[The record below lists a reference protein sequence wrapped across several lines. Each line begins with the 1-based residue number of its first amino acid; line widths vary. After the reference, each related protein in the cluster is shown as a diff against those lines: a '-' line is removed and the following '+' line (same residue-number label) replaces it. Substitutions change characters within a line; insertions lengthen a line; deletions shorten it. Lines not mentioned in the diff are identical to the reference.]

1 MPGVTAD
8 ELRARLALWPAPRE
22 ISFGTNV
29 AAAVLVGLEPGRGVW
44 LTRRD
49 ARLPTHAGQV
59 SFPGGKVEAG
69 DGSVADAALREAAE
83 EIGLA
88 RRDAEVLG
96 RMDDFVTGSGFHIA
110 PVVAL
115 LRPGMRYVAAPAEVA
130 EVFCLP
136 FAVLMDVAAPQ
147 RRRAVWA
154 GGERGFWVW
163 FYGDHVIWGAT
174 AKILVDLARR
184 LRGE

>member
-1 MPGVTAD
+1 VTEA
-8 ELRARLALWPAPRE
+8 ELRARLALWPAYRE
-22 ISFGTNV
+22 LAFGQHV
-29 AAAVLVGLEPGRGVW
+29 SAAVLVGLEPGRGVW

-59 SFPGGKVEAG
+59 SFPGGKVEA
-69 DGSVADAALREAAE
+69 DDASVTAAALREAAE
-83 EIGLA
+83 EIELDP
-88 RRDAEVLG
+88 RDAEVLG
-96 RMDDFVTGSGFHIA
+96 RLDDFVTGTGFHIS

-115 LRPGMRYVAAPAEVA
+115 VRPGARFVAAPSEVA

-136 FAVLMDVAAPQ
+136 FDVLMDVAAPQ
-147 RRRAVWA
+147 RRRASWA

>member
-1 MPGVTAD
+1 MTEA
-8 ELRARLALWPAPRE
+8 ELRARLALWPAYRE
-22 ISFGTNV
+22 IAFGQHV
-29 AAAVLVGLEPGRGVW
+29 SAAVLVGLEPGRGVW

-69 DGSVADAALREAAE
+69 DASVAAAALREAAE
-83 EIGLA
+83 EIELDP
-88 RRDAEVLG
+88 RDAEVLG
-96 RMDDFVTGSGFHIA
+96 RLDDFVTGTGFHIS

-115 LRPGMRYVAAPAEVA
+115 VRPGARFVAAPAEVA

-136 FAVLMDVAAPQ
+136 FDVLMNVAVPQ
-147 RRRAVWA
+147 RRRASWA

>member
-1 MPGVTAD
+1 MTEED
-8 ELRARLALWPAPRE
+8 LRTRLAHWPAPRE
-22 ISFGTNV
+22 VAFGPHIS
-29 AAAVLVGLEPGRGVW
+29 AAVLVGLEPGRGVW

-49 ARLPTHAGQV
+49 ARMPTHAGQV
-59 SFPGGKVEAG
+59 SFPGGKVEAF
-69 DGSVADAALREAAE
+69 DASVTEAALREAAE
-83 EIGLA
+83 EIELD

-96 RMDDFVTGSGFHIA
+96 RMDDFITGSGFHIA

-115 LRPGMRYVAAPAEVA
+115 LRPGARFVAAPAEVA

-136 FAVLMDVAAPQ
+136 FSVLMDPQAPQ

-163 FYGDHVIWGAT
+163 YHADHVIWGAT
-174 AKILVDLARR
+174 GKILVDLARR

>member
-1 MPGVTAD
+1 VTEA
-8 ELRARLALWPAPRE
+8 ELRALLSPWPAHRE
-22 ISFGTNV
+22 MAFGLHV

-49 ARLPTHAGQV
+49 MHLSSHAGQV

-69 DGSVADAALREAAE
+69 ETVTDAALREAAE
-83 EIGLA
+83 EVCLA
-88 RRDAEVLG
+88 PGDVEVLG
-96 RMDDFVTGSGFHIA
+96 RIDDFVTGTGFHIA

-115 LRPGMRYVAAPAEVA
+115 LRPGVRLMAAPAEVA
-130 EVFCLP
+130 ELFCLP
-136 FAVLMDVAAPQ
+136 FEVLMDAQAPQ

-154 GGERGFWVW
+154 GGERDFWVW
-163 FYGDHVIWGAT
+163 FHGDHVVWGAT
-174 AKILVDLARR
+174 AMMLVNLARR

>member
-1 MPGVTAD
+1 VTEA
-8 ELRARLALWPAPRE
+8 ELRRRLAPWTNFRE
-22 ISFGTNV
+22 IASGKNV
-29 AAAVLVGLEPGRGVW
+29 SAAVLVLVEPARGVW

-49 ARLPTHAGQV
+49 ARLPSHAGQV
-59 SFPGGKVEAG
+59 AFPGGKVEAA
-69 DGSVADAALREAAE
+69 DGSVMETALREAAE
-83 EIGLA
+83 EIGLD

-96 RMDDFVTGSGFHIA
+96 RLDDFVTGSGFHIA

-115 LRPGMRYVAAPAEVA
+115 LRPGAVMVAAPAEVA

-136 FAVLMDVAAPQ
+136 FSVLLDPDAPQ
-147 RRRAVWA
+147 RRWAVWS

-163 FYGDHVIWGAT
+163 FAGDHVVWGAT
-174 AKILVDLARR
+174 AMMLVALARR